1 MRQVVIRVHIRRI
14 RCHECGSFAQE
25 PLSFC
30 PNRYARHT
38 KRLARY
44 VIGLRSEMS
53 ISAVSRFSGLHRE
66 TVKNIEKAF
75 LKRKYK
81 RIRLKDV
88 KLLGIDKVYLG
99 KGMGYITVVRDLD
112 SGAVLYI
119 GRA

>member
-53 ISAVSRFSGLHRE
+53 ISIDMSNAYGYRDKEYLHLKIYDLPNLS
-66 TVKNIEKAF
+66 TVK
-75 LKRKYK
+75 
-81 RIRLKDV
+81 RL
-88 KLLGIDKVYLG
+88 
-99 KGMGYITVVRDLD
+99 
-112 SGAVLYI
+112 
-119 GRA
+119 